1 MWVTSNTSLEVA
13 PHDGQ
18 FREVVTNV
26 LGRIEKY
33 FRDCISAGQLDG
45 TITTKQPAD
54 DLARLFLGAMVGI
67 RVLARARPD
76 PKLLTGIAKQLLR
89 LLRDSRDSPGAL

>member
-1 MWVTSNTSLEVA
+1 
-13 PHDGQ
+13 
-18 FREVVTNV
+18 V
-26 LGRIEKY
+26 LRRIEKY
-33 FRDCISAGQLDG
+33 FHDCIAAGQLDG

-76 PKLLTGIAKQLLR
+76 PKLLTGIAKPLLR
-89 LLRDSRDSPGAL
+89 LLRDS